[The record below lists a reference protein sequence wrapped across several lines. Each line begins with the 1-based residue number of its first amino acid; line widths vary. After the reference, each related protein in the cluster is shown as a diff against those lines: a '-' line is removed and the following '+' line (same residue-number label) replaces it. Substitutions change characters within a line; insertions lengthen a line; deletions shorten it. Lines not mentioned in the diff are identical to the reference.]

1 MCVFTPVMLREV
13 VTMDRNIDLTHYLP
27 IIEARRARA
36 VVLCYLG
43 ADTKIDITELAVNET
58 KLEADNTTSRRWF
71 ALLQRNTVRLQIR
84 VRFIQPQNVVLSWLN
99 YIHLYVYSDIRA
111 PDTELMHTNWL

>member
-1 MCVFTPVMLREV
+1 MCVFTPEMLREV
-13 VTMDRNIDLTHYLP
+13 VTMDRKIDLTHYLP

-36 VVLCYLG
+36 VLLCSLG
-43 ADTKIDITELAVNET
+43 ADTRIDITELALNQT
-58 KLEADNTTSRRWF
+58 KLEADNTTSRRWI
-71 ALLQRNTVRLQIR
+71 ALLQTTTVSLQIR
-84 VRFIQPQNVVLSWLN
+84 VRFIRPQNFVLSWLN